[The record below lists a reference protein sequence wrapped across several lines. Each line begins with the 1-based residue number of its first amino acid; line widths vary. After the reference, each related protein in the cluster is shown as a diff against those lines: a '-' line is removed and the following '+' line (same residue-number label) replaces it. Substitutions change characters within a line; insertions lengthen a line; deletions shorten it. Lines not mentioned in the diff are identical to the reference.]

1 MKSSPPQSRDMQP
14 SEELRNISAELNDLF
29 RQQNDSL
36 ENAVFMGMTD
46 AQSKEFEKRHERIA
60 ELTARL
66 EQFKDAA

>member
-1 MKSSPPQSRDMQP
+1 MQP